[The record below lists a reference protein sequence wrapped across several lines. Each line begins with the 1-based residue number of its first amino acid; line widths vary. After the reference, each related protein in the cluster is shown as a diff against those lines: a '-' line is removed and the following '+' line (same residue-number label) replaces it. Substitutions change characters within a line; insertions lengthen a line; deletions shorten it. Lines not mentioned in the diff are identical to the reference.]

1 MEQSSLGD
9 NVYVVRAADAAS
21 ALPRDLLNRA
31 VELIGRRCSPPT
43 ERACNTLVPLVH
55 KIVFGVYARTKQDF
69 ALSYGA
75 RKPVTRPL
83 DAEAVQQLNSE
94 MLVSIKGGEVVGACL
109 LTKSDEYVVAQLL
122 AVVEQFEKTGI
133 GSGLL
138 DAACSIARDH
148 TTTGSSRLR
157 AGCLLVPAT
166 SKWWAGSSK
175 AHWLRPMDLTSG
187 SFAAEAAA
195 KQLQHLPLLFR
206 LGENDP
212 ILRWQC
218 DEPRVGWLEAEETPQ
233 PPLRLEAPAAAKPG
247 PVLAP
252 IAESSGYKLFLNSQ
266 AASGYTGVSKLS
278 NGSYHAQYRPLA
290 ATKAFAGKTVF
301 LGMHETAVGAAVA
314 YARYCESQGIYAENA
329 PQPAQSRYPIVPF
342 VPTAAAASS
351 SGRMD
356 EGYDEE
362 EEEEE
367 EAWVGCFCGT
377 ERHLATNTLSFE
389 GVWVQ
394 CDTCDRWVHGE
405 CAGVDKET
413 AEQLE
418 SYRCP
423 ACGGDD
429 EEMVEGPIVQG
440 YRLSLSRNSSTGFL
454 GVYKLG
460 HFGKFTAMRSWK
472 GRHIRIGTYDTAIE
486 AAVAYGIRKRM
497 W

>member
-1 MEQSSLGD
+1 M
-9 NVYVVRAADAAS
+9 
-21 ALPRDLLNRA
+21 
-31 VELIGRRCSPPT
+31 
-43 ERACNTLVPLVH
+43 
-55 KIVFGVYARTKQDF
+55 YARTKQDF

-133 GSGLL
+133 GSALL

-314 YARYCESQGIYAENA
+314 YARYCESQGSTRRMRLNLRRAGTRS
-329 PQPAQSRYPIVPF
+329 SRSFRLPPPRLLQAVWMR
-342 VPTAAAASS
+342 VMTTERRRRRSHGLAASAAQNVIWLQTRCRLRAYGS
-351 SGRMD
+351 SAIPAIDGSMASAPASIR
-356 EGYDEE
+356 
-362 EEEEE
+362 
-367 EAWVGCFCGT
+367 
-377 ERHLATNTLSFE
+377 
-389 GVWVQ
+389 
-394 CDTCDRWVHGE
+394 RWPSSLNRTDALHAV
-405 CAGVDKET
+405 ET
-413 AEQLE
+413 TRRWLK
-418 SYRCP
+418 
-423 ACGGDD
+423 D
-429 EEMVEGPIVQG
+429 
-440 YRLSLSRNSSTGFL
+440 RLSGIPAFAVEKLVNRLSWR
-454 GVYKLG
+454 V
-460 HFGKFTAMRSWK
+460 
-472 GRHIRIGTYDTAIE
+472 
-486 AAVAYGIRKRM
+486 
-497 W
+497 